1 MWTAA
6 VAASVSTGDGP
17 RLPGAPDEEGPD
29 RVVCHVDMDC
39 FYAAC
44 ERLREPDLEGEPLV
58 VGMGY
63 EDGESHGAV
72 ATASYEAREFGVE
85 SAMPIS
91 EALDLL
97 PRRAEVEAGADGD
110 GERDVEGTGRYRP
123 VDMDYYESVAAE
135 VKAILHDAAETV
147 REVSIDEAYL
157 DVTRVGWGE
166 DEPDDEPNDEG
177 SGGGS
182 DGEGSGGDE
191 RGDAAES
198 FAADLKRR
206 IASEVGVVAS
216 VGVAPNMSAAKIA
229 SDHDKP
235 DGLVVVRPGEVR
247 EFLAPLD
254 VEALHGVG
262 PVTARELRE
271 MGVETAGDLADA
283 DTRVLADRFGERG
296 RTLYDRARGRDDRP
310 VEPQGDPKSL
320 SGESAFVE
328 ATEDADRK
336 RGKVRELAAAVA
348 DRARSRGALYKTIG
362 VKVVTPPFDV
372 NTRARSLPG
381 PVDDPDLVERVALDL
396 LSEFADDRVRKL
408 GVRVSNLE
416 FGGEQAT
423 LGSYA
428 GRSAG
433 TPDEGPGAG
442 VPEGGPETGDGEAGG
457 RSAERYRRGQ
467 TTFGDF

>member
-1 MWTAA
+1 LPSG
-6 VAASVSTGDGP
+6 VVRVGVSTGDGP
-17 RLPGAPDEEGPD
+17 RLPGAPDEEGTD
-29 RVVCHVDMDC
+29 RVVCHVDVDC

-44 ERLREPDLEGEPLV
+44 ERLREPELEGEPIV

-63 EDGESHGAV
+63 EGGESHGAV

-97 PRRAEVEAGADGD
+97 PRRAGADGD
-110 GERDVEGTGRYRP
+110 DPDGTGHYRP
-123 VDMDYYESVAAE
+123 VDMGYYESVADE
-135 VKAILHDAAETV
+135 VKGILHDVPGTV

-157 DVTRVGWGE
+157 DVTPVGWDGA
-166 DEPDDEPNDEG
+166 EPI
-177 SGGGS
+177 
-182 DGEGSGGDE
+182 
-191 RGDAAES
+191 
-198 FAADLKRR
+198 AADLKGR
-206 IASEVGVVAS
+206 IEREVGVVAS

-262 PVTARELRE
+262 PVTARELRDT
-271 MGVETAGDLADA
+271 GVGTAGDLADTDPA
-283 DTRVLADRFGERG
+283 ELAERFGERG
-296 RTLYDRARGRDDRP
+296 RSPARGAPGRDDRP

-320 SGESAFVE
+320 SSESAFVE
-328 ATEDADRK
+328 ATADPDRK
-336 RGKVRELAAAVA
+336 RERIRELAASVA
-348 DRARSRGALYKTIG
+348 ARARSRGALYKTIG

-381 PVDDPDLVERVALDL
+381 AVDDPELVENLALDL
-396 LSEFADDRVRKL
+396 LAEFADDRVRKL

-416 FGGEQAT
+416 FGGEQAK
-423 LGSYA
+423 LGTYA
-428 GRSAG
+428 DVSIGSSGEGRATDG
-433 TPDEGPGAG
+433 GDDGDDGDIGEDPG
-442 VPEGGPETGDGEAGG
+442 
-457 RSAERYRRGQ
+457 RHRRGQ
-467 TTFGDF
+467 TTFGDFRG